1 MNQTQVTNI
10 VWSNV
15 RQHLCCRCCMGP
27 EVHCCC
33 CAGRAGP
40 VVGRRALRVP
50 RRHRRPARA
59 EPDRRRLDD
68 RAADCERRAPP
79 GPDVP
84 DAGRSAVGGVCA
96 AEGGGDDT
104 ALGAGALRRAAG
116 PPRIIINA
124 RTYARYAQSARL
136 RGAALGNTRPC
147 AAAAGAPRRGPPDDP
162 PPPPNPRLPLPD
174 QDLGPH
180 ASSRSARRSINR
192 SVPDKIRAKV
202 Y

>member
-15 RQHLCCRCCMGP
+15 CHIRAAQSGSSCKGLKGA
-27 EVHCCC
+27 C

-40 VVGRRALRVP
+40 VVGWRALRVP

-116 PPRIIINA
+116 PPRMI
-124 RTYARYAQSARL
+124 L
-136 RGAALGNTRPC
+136 VHLALDGPHPTRPHGTTPRQHLWSRPLFWPLDGGALAVELHR
-147 AAAAGAPRRGPPDDP
+147 AAPPVHAPAPTT
-162 PPPPNPRLPLPD
+162 
-174 QDLGPH
+174 H
-180 ASSRSARRSINR
+180 H
-192 SVPDKIRAKV
+192 
-202 Y
+202 